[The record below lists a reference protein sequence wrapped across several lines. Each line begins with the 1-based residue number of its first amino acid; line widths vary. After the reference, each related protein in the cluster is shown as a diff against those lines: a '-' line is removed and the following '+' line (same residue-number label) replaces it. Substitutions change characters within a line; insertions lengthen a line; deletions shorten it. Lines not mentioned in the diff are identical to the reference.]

1 MKRAVIA
8 VLAVSLFACGGEEPA
23 GSAPVVA
30 GLTLSRTEVR
40 RGVEFFA
47 SAVVM
52 DVDGD
57 LDEAYATYELDSVD
71 GDTSVQSSVY
81 PWDTEPGATQ
91 IDITAG
97 LMLQGF
103 ADLGVY
109 ELRMTVVDD
118 ANNRSPPARV
128 RLVVEQ

>member
-1 MKRAVIA
+1 MRRWVFA
-8 VLAVSLFACGGEEPA
+8 LLLSLCACGGEESA
-23 GSAPVVA
+23 GSAPVVE
-30 GLTLSRTEVR
+30 GLTLSRTDVR

-57 LDEAYATYELDSVD
+57 LDEAYATFQLDSVD
-71 GDTSVQSSVY
+71 GDTSVESSVY

-91 IDITAG
+91 IDVTAG
-97 LMLQGF
+97 LTLFGN

-109 ELRMTVVDD
+109 ELLMTVVDD
-118 ANNRSPPARV
+118 AGHASRAARV